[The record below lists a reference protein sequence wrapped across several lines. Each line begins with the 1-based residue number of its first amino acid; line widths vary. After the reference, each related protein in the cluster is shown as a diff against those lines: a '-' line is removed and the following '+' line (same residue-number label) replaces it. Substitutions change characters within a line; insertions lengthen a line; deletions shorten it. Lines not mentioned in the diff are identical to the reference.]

1 MTKKIITIVVLVLI
15 SAALVYGSIYRTQA
29 VYGISSPSG
38 GATSSIERTAEG
50 KSITG
55 LVTLTGTVE
64 SVASELWVL
73 RLEDGSTIEVEGRS
87 LTYMASKGFDVEEGQ
102 SLSMVGFYE
111 TPESFEISQLTNLD
125 SGETI
130 ILRGADG
137 RPVWGKGG
145 GGGE

>member
-1 MTKKIITIVVLVLI
+1 MAKKIITIVVLVLI

-29 VYGISSPSG
+29 VYGLSSLSG
-38 GATSSIERTAEG
+38 ESTTS
-50 KSITG
+50 TG
-55 LVTLTGTVE
+55 GTTETEAINDLVTIEATVE
-64 SVASELWVL
+64 SIASELWVL

-87 LTYMASKGFDVEEGQ
+87 LTYMASKGFEVEEGQ